1 MLGGGHPEVVF
12 GLHRG
17 LGGDI
22 FAADRLVRRQ
32 PGYRVAIAFSAVHG
46 AVGCPEVQQIVGQLG
61 SLLGRDLLGAGLP
74 GVRQGHG
81 VVDLDGGAGVLTAPK
96 LNAGA
101 GERVVEDAGPNLAG
115 NAVGVLDAG
124 QVSVEH
130 IVSLVAPAAVDIG
143 SGQVEMSWD
152 GARVVVMTILLIG
165 FQVFLFRYFL
175 ARAR

>member
-1 MLGGGHPEVVF
+1 M
-12 GLHRG
+12 
-17 LGGDI
+17 
-22 FAADRLVRRQ
+22 
-32 PGYRVAIAFSAVHG
+32 
-46 AVGCPEVQQIVGQLG
+46 
-61 SLLGRDLLGAGLP
+61 
-74 GVRQGHG
+74 
-81 VVDLDGGAGVLTAPK
+81 VDLDGGAGVLTAPK